1 MNLTSFAFNRSRM
14 TWFAVAAIALAGLL
28 AYSDFPSQEEP
39 TMPVRVA
46 MVAAF
51 CPGLSTEQTEDLIAR
66 RLEERIRELAE
77 VKNIDT
83 RVRTGQVLITVELF
97 DRYTDLQPV
106 WQRLRAKMNDARTD
120 LPAGTQGPFVED
132 DYGRVAVASVAIT
145 APGFSWAEIRNH
157 VRNLRDRLYAL
168 PGVERITLHGLDE
181 EIVYLETSNQK
192 LARAGLSPARL
203 LAELQQQNIVLPGGA
218 VESGCVMAPIAPTGT
233 LRTLEDLRKTPV
245 TLPSGGVANLGDLA
259 EVTRGLADPPNLA
272 ALYRG
277 EPAVVLA
284 VSMVPGRN
292 VISFGAELKQRLATL
307 ERDLPLGF
315 QLSYVTF
322 QADVVQQEM
331 GKVKRVFLETLAIVM
346 IVVVVF
352 VGFRTGWIVGMIVP
366 LSLLMSVALMRWAG
380 IELHNVS
387 MAALIIALGLL
398 VDNAIVIAEDVLR
411 RLAANEERKAACIAA
426 GRTLAVPLLTSSL
439 ASIFAF
445 LPLMLVT
452 SSTGEYTRYLSYVIT
467 IALLSS
473 WLLSLTVTPLLCYF
487 FAKPAA
493 GSDHQ
498 DSDSAYQQG
507 LYRRLRPL
515 FEWVLDHRA
524 IYLAGMST
532 LLVAAVLLFALV
544 PQSFLPN
551 SNRTQLQMSIELPPG
566 SNPKETIAL
575 VKRLAGWLND
585 ESANPEIIDHLSY
598 VGEGGPRIV
607 LSLSPPDPAPHTAYV
622 IMNLRA
628 KTRMEEVMKRIRIQL
643 REQFPEARAQ
653 VQQFSFGMHEAGTVI
668 YRIRGTEIEALRALA
683 RQVKSGLDAIPGTV
697 DVRDDWENDIGR
709 FVVDVDQNKARL
721 AGVTS
726 EAIALSMQ
734 GIFGAPVASGMREG
748 DRTLP
753 IIWRAPAAERNNLSR
768 LGTIPVFSPDPN
780 RVVPLA
786 QVARVDYVPQ
796 PAIIRRHNL
805 ERTISVYGNR
815 PGLTS
820 YQLAERMRPAVERLH
835 LPPGFRIEM
844 GGEIEG
850 NQEANA
856 AIFQFLPVAV
866 ILLLAV
872 FVWQFNSL
880 RKVFI
885 IGMSVPFCLIG
896 VVAGMFVFRASFDF
910 MAMLGV
916 LALAGII
923 VSNAVLLLERIE
935 AEVSEGKPLREA
947 IVMASLKRLRPI
959 LMTKLTCVMGLVPL
973 MLFGGP
979 LWQGLSATIIG
990 GLSLGTLVTLGM
1002 VPVLYSG
1009 LFSRQSPQHT
1019 FQHEARIA
1027 ASAICMLATR
1037 KRNIRP

>member
-14 TWFAVAAIALAGLL
+14 TWFAVAAIAIAGLL

-39 TMPVRVA
+39 TIPVRVA

-51 CPGLSTEQTEDLIAR
+51 CPGLSTGQTEDLIAR
-66 RLEERIRELAE
+66 RLEERVRELAE
-77 VKNIDT
+77 VKNVDT
-83 RVRTGQVLITVELF
+83 RVRSGQVLMTVELF
-97 DRYTDLQPV
+97 DRYSDLQPI
-106 WQRLRAKMNDARTD
+106 WQRLRAKMNDARAD

-145 APGFSWAEIRNH
+145 APGFSWAEIRDH
-157 VRNLRDRLYAL
+157 VRTLRDRLYAL

-181 EIVYLETSNQK
+181 EIVYLETSNEK
-192 LARAGLSPARL
+192 LARAGFSPAVL
-203 LAELQQQNIVLPGGA
+203 LAELQQQNVVLPGGT
-218 VESGCVMAPIAPTGT
+218 VESGSVMAPIAPTGS
-233 LRTLEDLRKTPV
+233 LRSIDDICKTPI
-245 TLPSGGVANLGDLA
+245 TLPNGGVASLGDLA
-259 EVTRGLADPPNLA
+259 EVTRGLADPPRVA

-292 VISFGAELKQRLATL
+292 VISFGAQLKERLAVL
-307 ERDLPLGF
+307 ERELPLGF
-315 QLSYVTF
+315 QMSYVTF
-322 QADVVQQEM
+322 QADVVEQEM
-331 GKVKRVFLETLAIVM
+331 GKVKRVFLETLVIVM

-352 VGFRTGWIVGMIVP
+352 VGFRTCWIVGTIVP
-366 LSLLMSVALMRWAG
+366 LTLLMSVALMRWAG

-411 RLAANEERKAACIAA
+411 RLAANEERKSACIAA
-426 GRTLAVPLLTSSL
+426 GRTLAVPLLTSTL

-467 IALLSS
+467 ITLLSS
-473 WLLSLTVTPLLCYF
+473 WLLSLTVTPLLCFY

-493 GSDHQ
+493 GSEHDE
-498 DSDSAYQQG
+498 SDSAYQQG
-507 LYRRLRPL
+507 FYRRIRPAFDWL
-515 FEWVLDHRA
+515 LDHRA
-524 IYLAGMST
+524 VFLGSMSA

-544 PQSFLPN
+544 PQSFMPN
-551 SNRTQLQMSIELPPG
+551 SNRTQLQLSIELPAG
-566 SNPKETIAL
+566 SNSKETIAL
-575 VKRLAGWLND
+575 VKRLTAWLND
-585 ESANPEIIDHLSY
+585 KKANPEIIDHLGY

-628 KTRMEEVMKRIRIQL
+628 ETRMEEVMNRIRTQF
-643 REQFPEARAQ
+643 REQFPEVRAQ
-653 VQQFSFGMHEAGTVI
+653 VLPFSFGMHEAGTVI
-668 YRIRGTEIEALRALA
+668 YRIRGTEIEALHALA
-683 RQVKSGLDAIPGTV
+683 GEVKRGLESIPGTV
-697 DVRDDWENDIGR
+697 NVRDDWENDIGR
-709 FVVDVDQNKARL
+709 LAVNVDQNKARL

-726 EAIALSMQ
+726 EDIALSLQ
-734 GIFGAPVASGMREG
+734 GVFGTQAASGLREG

-753 IIWRAPAAERNNLSR
+753 IIWRAPPAERTNLSR
-768 LGTIPVFSPDPN
+768 LGTIPVFSAN
-780 RVVPLA
+780 RNHVVPLA

-796 PAIIRRHNL
+796 PAIIHRHNL
-805 ERTISVYGNR
+805 ERTISVSGNC

-820 YQLAERMRPAVERLH
+820 YQLAERMRTTLARLR
-835 LPPGFRIEM
+835 LPSGFRIEM

-850 NQEANA
+850 SEEANA

-866 ILLLAV
+866 VLLLAV

-935 AEVSEGKPLREA
+935 AEIDEGKPQREA

-959 LMTKLTCVMGLVPL
+959 LMTKLTCVTGLVPL

-1002 VPVLYSG
+1002 VPVLYSV
-1009 LFSRQSPQHT
+1009 LFSRRLPEYT
-1019 FQHEARIA
+1019 FQHEAEIPA
-1027 ASAICMLATR
+1027 PAI
-1037 KRNIRP
+1037 